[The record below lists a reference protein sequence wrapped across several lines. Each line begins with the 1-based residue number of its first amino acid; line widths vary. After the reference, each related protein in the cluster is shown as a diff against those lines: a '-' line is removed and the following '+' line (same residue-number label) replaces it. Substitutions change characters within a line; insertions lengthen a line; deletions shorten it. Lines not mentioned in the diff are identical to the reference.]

1 MEKPIIK
8 PIIIENKD
16 KQNFVNSV
24 AKQLAEL
31 GQEKFVIESIN
42 YATNTVGEYTTN
54 YSVLIIATKTEII
67 PINDNKHL
75 H

>member
-1 MEKPIIK
+1 MGKPIIK
-8 PIIIENKD
+8 PIIIEGKD
-16 KQNFVNSV
+16 RQNFLNSV

-31 GQEKFVIESIN
+31 GQEKFIIESIN
-42 YATNTVGEYTTN
+42 YATNTVGEYNTN

-67 PINDNKHL
+67 PINDNNHL